1 MTWKPERRWMP
12 ISQYRTI
19 PLPIRPLPPMPK
31 RLNMSRILKGL
42 KQQKETKVDG
52 IVTSK
57 VVQQCEL
64 CGSRR

>member
-31 RLNMSRILKGL
+31 RLNIKGL
-42 KQQKETKVDG
+42 KQQKESKVDG

-64 CGSRR
+64 